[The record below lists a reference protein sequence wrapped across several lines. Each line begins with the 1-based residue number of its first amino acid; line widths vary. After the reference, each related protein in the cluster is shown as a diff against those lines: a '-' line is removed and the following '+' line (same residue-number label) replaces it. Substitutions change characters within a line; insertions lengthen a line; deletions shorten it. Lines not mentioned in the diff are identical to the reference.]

1 MIGLDLGV
9 SALTSADE
17 VLAQQSWEQS
27 LIYYLDLCKRF
38 HAAKDL
44 ALQLLRL
51 RRGDPYEGGMA
62 KRASC
67 NRACRG

>member
-27 LIYYLDLCKRF
+27 LVTGDQSLDYLGLAYVNVF
-38 HAAKDL
+38 THAKDL

-51 RRGDPYEGGMA
+51 RCGDLG
-62 KRASC
+62 
-67 NRACRG
+67 